1 MKPSSLAQFSP
12 RSQDPARQP
21 ARGASGRDS
30 SFETNSSLEATNSLE
45 ASSSLETDSVST
57 GKASGTG
64 LTVDRIEKSYVDS
77 EGKLVRAVDGVSFSL
92 KPGEFY
98 TLLGPSGCGK
108 TTTLRCVAGLE
119 SVTAGSIAAGGRV
132 LSDPARRLEVPPH
145 LRRLGMVFQSY
156 AIWPH
161 MTVAQNVAF
170 PLEVGPDRPAK
181 AEIANR
187 VEEALVSVELGG
199 YGSRMATQLSGGQ
212 QQRLALARAL
222 VGRPGLLLLDEPLSN
237 LDAKLRGAMRAEL
250 RRLQRRIGVTTLY
263 VTHDQVEALSMSNRI
278 AVMNGGKIV
287 QEGRPEDVYRK
298 PNSPFVAE
306 FLGNSNFLKGKRAEG
321 GDGEAD
327 GFYTIDGFGGEVL
340 RAPLPEGL
348 PVGASINL
356 VVRYEGASLVAAD
369 DVRANTVPGR
379 INQVMY
385 LGESI
390 HYHIGIGDGEVIVRT
405 GPAERRF
412 GRKETVRVLF
422 PPSECIVIS
431 DEYGVS
437 ASG

>member
-1 MKPSSLAQFSP
+1 MKPSSPA
-12 RSQDPARQP
+12 QDPARQ
-21 ARGASGRDS
+21 AAVGAVGQDS
-30 SFETNSSLEATNSLE
+30 SFET
-45 ASSSLETDSVST
+45 SSSPEAGSLIA
-57 GKASGTG
+57 GKLPGTA
-64 LTVDRIEKSYVDS
+64 LIVEAIEKSYVDS
-77 EGKLVRAVDGVSFSL
+77 EGQLVRAVNGVSFSL
-92 KPGEFY
+92 TPGEFY

-119 SVTAGSIAAGGRV
+119 SITAGTITAGGRV
-132 LSDPARRLEVPPH
+132 LSDPRRRLELPPH
-145 LRRLGMVFQSY
+145 LRRPGMVFQSY

-181 AEIANR
+181 SEIADR

-199 YGSRMATQLSGGQ
+199 YGPRMATQLSGGQ

-287 QEGRPEDVYRK
+287 QEGRPEDVYRR
-298 PNSPFVAE
+298 PSSPFVAE
-306 FLGNSNFLKGKRAEG
+306 FLGNSNFLNGKRAEG
-321 GDGEAD
+321 GEGGAD
-327 GFYTIDGFGGEVL
+327 GFYAIDGFGGEML

-348 PVGASINL
+348 PVGASVNV
-356 VVRYEGASLVAAD
+356 VVRYEGASLVAASD
-369 DVRANTVPGR
+369 RRANTVSGR

-385 LGESI
+385 LGECI
-390 HYHIGIGDGEVIVRT
+390 HYHVAIGEGGEVIVRT

-412 GRKETVRVLF
+412 ARNENVRVLF
-422 PPSECIVIS
+422 PPTECIVIS

-437 ASG
+437 ASK